1 MVWSIRTGPGRL
13 YGCNSGRRLAQKRS
27 RGRSLGIL
35 EARGGDC
42 CRSRWAQSWGRGA
55 CGAGHD
61 SVSRGVDGRHVD
73 IGRNPS
79 GCQRRIGRGQGARAD
94 AEVGL
99 GVMRAALRPH
109 GLAPASSAGH
119 AALGRRERA
128 FPPSLLPPVYTPPR
142 YCRRLSSGEQST
154 AALVLS
160 LRRSCSVSPR
170 SAGAIAHC
178 GQGLFAPGAALHHWQ
193 EPCVLQE
200 GPMPKMRG
208 SRQGHARAKNTS
220 TTPRP
225 VA

>member
-55 CGAGHD
+55 CGADHD

-109 GLAPASSAGH
+109 GLAPAS
-119 AALGRRERA
+119 
-128 FPPSLLPPVYTPPR
+128 F
-142 YCRRLSSGEQST
+142 CRP
-154 AALVLS
+154 
-160 LRRSCSVSPR
+160 CSPR
-170 SAGAIAHC
+170 QARTSIFPFLASTCLYAAAILSPTV
-178 GQGLFAPGAALHHWQ
+178 Q
-193 EPCVLQE
+193 
-200 GPMPKMRG
+200 R
-208 SRQGHARAKNTS
+208 
-220 TTPRP
+220 
-225 VA
+225 